1 MALNWFSDAPGGGL
15 VRVRVQPRAS
25 RTEIAGVR
33 GDALRIRVAAPPV
46 DGAANRELMRFLARR
61 LRLPRSAVEIRSGSR
76 GRDKQVWIRDLDEP
90 GAAGALT
97 PDR

>member
-1 MALNWFSDAPGGGL
+1 M
-15 VRVRVQPRAS
+15 RVRVQPRAG

-46 DGAANRELMRFLARR
+46 DGAANRELIRFLARR
-61 LRLPRSAVEIRSGSR
+61 LRLPRSAVEVRGGLR
-76 GRDKQVWIRDLDEP
+76 GRNKSVWIRDLDER